1 MSLLIPVRTSQTCHP
16 ERSRSFAT
24 RTIGEVEGPLRVPA
38 RLRERM
44 HSACRLAFAI
54 LREIF
59 DEAAYERF
67 LARRQ
72 LVPSAAAYAAFCRD
86 DEPRQTRRPRC
97 C

>member
-1 MSLLIPVRTSQTCHP
+1 M
-16 ERSRSFAT
+16 
-24 RTIGEVEGPLRVPA
+24 GGVEGPLRVPA

-44 HSACRLAFAI
+44 HSACRLVFAI

-86 DEPRQTRRPRC
+86 DEPRQARRPRC